1 MGSQETL
8 PEVVEFS
15 SLLYIY
21 VTFGVV
27 ESETK

>member
-1 MGSQETL
+1 MGSQEAL

-15 SLLYIY
+15 SLLHIY

-27 ESETK
+27 ETETK